1 MNFVEYFMIY
11 IIDKITYFAFVLVGI
26 LYSLVMNATTMFQM
40 VFFLVKLTFL
50 VVLHI
55 QTLITL
61 YILL

>member
-1 MNFVEYFMIY
+1 MNFGEYFMIY
-11 IIDKITYFAFVLVGI
+11 KIDQRTYFAFVLVGI
-26 LYSLVMNATTMFQM
+26 LYFLVMNAITMFQM
-40 VFFLVKLTFL
+40 VLFLVKLTFL

>member
-1 MNFVEYFMIY
+1 MNFVESFMIY
-11 IIDKITYFAFVLVGI
+11 IIDQITYFAFVLVGI

-50 VVLHI
+50 VVSHI

>member
-1 MNFVEYFMIY
+1 MNFVESFMIY
-11 IIDKITYFAFVLVGI
+11 RIDQRTYFAFVLVGI
-26 LYSLVMNATTMFQM
+26 LYSLVMNATNMFQM
-40 VFFLVKLTFL
+40 VLFIVKLTFL